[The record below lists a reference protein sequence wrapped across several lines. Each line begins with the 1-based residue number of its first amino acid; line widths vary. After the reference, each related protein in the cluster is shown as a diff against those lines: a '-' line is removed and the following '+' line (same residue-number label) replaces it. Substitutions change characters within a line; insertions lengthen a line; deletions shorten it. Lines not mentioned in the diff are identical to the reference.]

1 MSDNGEI
8 LSTKRS
14 LSSAEE
20 ARYWRKRAIEV
31 RKVGEIFS
39 DPDTR
44 AKLNEIA
51 NHYDQMADEL
61 ETSQRGQLTATAGH
75 VSPRG

>member
-14 LSSAEE
+14 LSTAEE
-20 ARYWRKRAIEV
+20 ARYWRKRAAEV

-39 DPDTR
+39 DQETR

-51 NHYDQMADEL
+51 SHYDQMADEV
-61 ETSQRGQLTATAGH
+61 EASRRGQLASTVGH
-75 VSPRG
+75 ASPRS

>member
-14 LSSAEE
+14 LSTAEE
-20 ARYWRKRAIEV
+20 ARYWRKRAAEV
-31 RKVGEIFS
+31 RKVGEMFS

-51 NHYDQMADEL
+51 SHYDQMAEEL
-61 ETSQRGQLTATAGH
+61 EASQRGQLAATAGQA
-75 VSPRG
+75 SPRS